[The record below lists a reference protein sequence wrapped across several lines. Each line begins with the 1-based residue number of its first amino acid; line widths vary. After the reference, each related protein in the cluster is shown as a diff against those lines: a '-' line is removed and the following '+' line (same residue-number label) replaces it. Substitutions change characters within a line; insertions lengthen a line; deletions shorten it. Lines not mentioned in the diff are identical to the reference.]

1 MEQAMRNLDKKGLFG
16 QGEKRL
22 GIVINAEYMPPDN
35 LAMELVER
43 CLDLSKEFFSYRS
56 KGWEFMPDQV

>member
-1 MEQAMRNLDKKGLFG
+1 MKLSYIKSMVSFREHAS
-16 QGEKRL
+16 
-22 GIVINAEYMPPDN
+22 DN
-35 LAMELVER
+35 IKSIDLIIMMGLVER

>member
-1 MEQAMRNLDKKGLFG
+1 MSIIPE
-16 QGEKRL
+16 
-22 GIVINAEYMPPDN
+22 DN
-35 LAMELVER
+35 IAMELVER